1 MRLRLLAQIKPF
13 NRFGGE
19 IHGDIGITQDTRGR
33 DDFQFGFG
41 GSLHLRLIKTSPFS
55 LGPVLSIPF
64 DFHTRRDDENDE
76 GQSHWVFLP
85 IISPRLGIQTEIM
98 LSPKID
104 LIIRGEYVIS
114 SASSKHWTYSEKQE
128 DFNGE
133 TESKTWNANWVE
145 NQGPIPE
152 INYEGWIITLGIR
165 KLSFSSFTFN

>member
-1 MRLRLLAQIKPF
+1 
-13 NRFGGE
+13 
-19 IHGDIGITQDTRGR
+19 
-33 DDFQFGFG
+33 
-41 GSLHLRLIKTSPFS
+41 
-55 LGPVLSIPF
+55 
-64 DFHTRRDDENDE
+64 
-76 GQSHWVFLP
+76 
-85 IISPRLGIQTEIM
+85 M

-114 SASSKHWTYSEKQE
+114 SASSKHWTYSEEQE
-128 DFNGE
+128 DFNGV